1 MTRRLPIL
9 TASLILLLAAPGAA
23 PALDE
28 PERLRLV
35 GERAFA
41 DGLHAV
47 ARRALER
54 LVAEHPNDP
63 GLPGALLLLGRVRL
77 TLGDTEAAL
86 EAFRR
91 VQTQP
96 APGSPLEGK
105 FWEAEALYRLGRF
118 AEARAAY

>member
-9 TASLILLLAAPGAA
+9 LTASLVLLLATPGAA

-28 PERLRLV
+28 PARLRLV

-54 LVAEHPNDP
+54 LVAEYPNDP
-63 GLPGALLLLGRVRL
+63 GLPAALLLLGRVRL
-77 TLGDTEAAL
+77 TLGDVESAL

-96 APGSPLEGK
+96 APGSPPAGE
-105 FWEAEALYRLGRF
+105 FWGGGG
-118 AEARAAY
+118 